1 MTLELVQVERP
12 MNDHLGGTMQLQLQE
27 AGKLDKKVSSPG

>member
-1 MTLELVQVERP
+1 MMTLELVQVERP

-27 AGKLDKKVSSPG
+27 AGS